1 MSRTYHLPAILLA
14 ITMTACGQSATA
26 AGGVG
31 VTYVS
36 TASVATAE
44 PGFITGIAPDQG
56 TPVTYVAPTSTP
68 IPPLPGGLGPTELKY
83 RVLTEFPDLFF
94 CDPDYYPI
102 ARADEMDL
110 ARQRF
115 PELQTNPEEFTAIL
129 AHNNLAGVTAFN
141 DDQKLLIYREHKKL
155 AAVFFEVTSAGYQFR
170 IQVAKTEGNGELVSG
185 VIDGQGAITV
195 QKREQ
200 SIATCP
206 ICLAANT
213 LIDTPDGSVRVQDLR
228 VGMRVW
234 TLDKIGLRVAEPLI
248 RVSKTIV
255 PASHQVVHLVL
266 DDGRSLWVSPGH
278 PTADGRAVGQLQV
291 GDVLDGATVVSVERV
306 HYMGAATYDILPDG
320 STGFYWANGTL
331 IGSTLHAIV
340 QH

>member
-1 MSRTYHLPAILLA
+1 MSRTLLAILLA
-14 ITMTACGQSATA
+14 ITLTACGQSATA

-36 TASVATAE
+36 TASGATAE
-44 PGFITGIAPDQG
+44 PGFITGITPDQG

-68 IPPLPGGLGPTELKY
+68 ISPLPGGLGPTELKY

-102 ARADEMDL
+102 ARADETDL

-115 PELQTNPEEFTAIL
+115 LEQQANPEEFTTIL
-129 AHNNLAGVTAFN
+129 AHNNLTGVTTFS

-155 AAVFFEVTSAGYQFR
+155 AAVFFDVTAAGYQFR
-170 IQVAKTEGNGELVSG
+170 IQVARTEGNGELVSG

-206 ICLAANT
+206 ICLAADT
-213 LIDTPDGSVRVQDLR
+213 LIDTPDGPVRVQDLR

-234 TLDKIGLRVAEPLI
+234 TFNKAGLRVAEPLI
-248 RVSKTIV
+248 QVSKTV
-255 PASHQVVHLVL
+255 VLASHQVVHVVL

-278 PTADGRAVGQLQV
+278 PTADGRAVGQLKV
-291 GDVLDGATVVSVERV
+291 RDSLDRAIIVSVELV
-306 HYMGAATYDILPDG
+306 HYTGVVTYDILPDG
-320 STGFYWANGTL
+320 STGFYWANGIL
-331 IGSTLHAIV
+331 IGSTLKAII
-340 QH
+340 QR